1 MNGATSKALDSVF
14 DALSGDVGK
23 TSDIIDSKSAPAQ
36 IGRSVFQGDLEHLK
50 VLGAHKPSLIF
61 GQKEGQSPNNDACSL
76 PVNYGS
82 RKSVSHA
89 GDTMPED
96 TRLRMLNLKKMVNN
110 LEIIAAKTFPHQHI
124 TPAMYESVPYYKQ
137 TLAPMLK
144 AFSISDFSTW
154 IPTVNSRFYFEEYQL
169 PFILADQFDQMPM
182 DSASVNVPGDIGHL
196 EGFEETDVATYT
208 SQFTTQ
214 DNYQVVSRNNVVHAQ
229 ITEDLQQD
237 SAPAYLEKLRRDVLM
252 GIARSY
258 EKCLANGDITGS
270 PRGSSHMDSDIA
282 ALAAN
287 ATFSKA
293 FNGMRKKALAADA
306 LVGAGSFVYAHGDLP
321 SKVLFEKV
329 LKLMGKFAS
338 EKDDLMWVLPSS
350 IENALVTG
358 AIPELF
364 TAFAFGSLAS
374 NVTGQVP
381 PVFGI
386 KCVTSQFMRED
397 LNAAGVYQ
405 AGQTSTSLI
414 LIKKSRFM
422 NFVRQAIR
430 VWAAPS
436 LPSSDIL
443 LMTAKMRHSWAG
455 NNQSAAEKSVVMGSN
470 IATL

>member
-1 MNGATSKALDSVF
+1 
-14 DALSGDVGK
+14 
-23 TSDIIDSKSAPAQ
+23 
-36 IGRSVFQGDLEHLK
+36 
-50 VLGAHKPSLIF
+50 
-61 GQKEGQSPNNDACSL
+61 
-76 PVNYGS
+76 
-82 RKSVSHA
+82 
-89 GDTMPED
+89 
-96 TRLRMLNLKKMVNN
+96 
-110 LEIIAAKTFPHQHI
+110 
-124 TPAMYESVPYYKQ
+124 
-137 TLAPMLK
+137 
-144 AFSISDFSTW
+144 
-154 IPTVNSRFYFEEYQL
+154 
-169 PFILADQFDQMPM
+169 
-182 DSASVNVPGDIGHL
+182 
-196 EGFEETDVATYT
+196 
-208 SQFTTQ
+208 
-214 DNYQVVSRNNVVHAQ
+214 
-229 ITEDLQQD
+229 
-237 SAPAYLEKLRRDVLM
+237 
-252 GIARSY
+252 
-258 EKCLANGDITGS
+258 
-270 PRGSSHMDSDIA
+270 
-282 ALAAN
+282 
-287 ATFSKA
+287 
-293 FNGMRKKALAADA
+293 MRKKALAADA

-397 LNAAGVYQ
+397 LNAAGVYT
-405 AGQTSTSLI
+405 AGQTNTSLI

-443 LMTAKMRHSWAG
+443 LMTAKMRHAWAG
-455 NNQSAAEKSVVMGSN
+455 NNQSATEKSVVMGSN